1 MKGDTFVADKKNK
14 IITKS
19 KYIKNHDL
27 VWYSDADVSS
37 KKKEQ
42 NTEIHQNISS
52 ADVMRAPSSKYVR
65 VKKSDVIYQNFDVH
79 NPILSFCLVVGAFFI
94 YFIAYS
100 GAGAKYGGLIN
111 LSIAIALPLIAL
123 FSRKD
128 IYYSAEMKKAFIA
141 FAVMAA
147 LMFISYTKT
156 FDYDSYIR
164 LLLLFSV
171 PITASYL
178 GYNERGL
185 KYISYANTAI
195 GVAIVVDFAAGGI
208 TGGWNTNSVGSIA
221 MYGIAW
227 LIFTGYEKQRWRLFT
242 EIAIFAFSFVRL
254 EVTQCRSSM
263 IGLTFLVVFHYFIP
277 IKLLTK
283 KVVYRII
290 YWCVLC
296 FPQFITYFL
305 VWLHKSEFALNADKW
320 INEYTDKSLF
330 SGREE
335 IWYSLLYDKVDD
347 RFFGEGASYWYNC
360 HSVFMYMHC
369 SVGIIGFIAYIIF
382 LAFIFEFLFK
392 HIDDYT
398 VKCSFISFSAIYLTG
413 AFEEILIKPS
423 ILCLV
428 FYMTLAI
435 GVGRACMLDR
445 NSEIQTSQKEENGDV

>member
-1 MKGDTFVADKKNK
+1 MADKKNK

-52 ADVMRAPSSKYVR
+52 AVVMRAPSSKYVR

-111 LSIAIALPLIAL
+111 LSTAIALPLIAL

-128 IYYSAEMKKAFIA
+128 IYYSAEIKKAFIA
-141 FAVMAA
+141 FAVMAV
-147 LMFISYTKT
+147 LMFISYTKS
-156 FDYDSYIR
+156 FYYDTYIR

-208 TGGWNTNSVGSIA
+208 TGGWNTNMVGSLT
-221 MYGIAW
+221 MYGVSW

-242 EIAIFAFSFVRL
+242 EIAIFTFSFIRL
-254 EVTQCRSSM
+254 ETTQCRSSM
-263 IGLTFLVVFHYFIP
+263 IGLVFLIAFHYFVP
-277 IKLLTK
+277 VKMLAK
-283 KVVYRII
+283 KAVYRVIYLFVLLFPLII
-290 YWCVLC
+290 SHVL
-296 FPQFITYFL
+296 L
-305 VWLHKSEFALNADKW
+305 WLYESEFALNADKW
-320 INEYTDKSLF
+320 ISERTDKSLF

-335 IWYSLLYDKVDD
+335 IWYSLLNEKVKDH
-347 RFFGEGASYWYNC
+347 FFGEGGSYWYNN
-360 HSVFMYMHC
+360 HNVYMYMHC
-369 SVGIIGFIAYIIF
+369 SVGIVGFIAYIIF

-392 HIDDYT
+392 HIGDYT
-398 VKCSFISFSAIYLTG
+398 VKCSFVSFSAIYLTG
-413 AFEEILIKPS
+413 AFEEILIRPS

-435 GVGRACMLDR
+435 GVGRACMLDL
-445 NSEIQTSQKEENGDV
+445 NSEIQTSQEEENGDV

>member
-52 ADVMRAPSSKYVR
+52 AVVMRAPSSKYVR

-111 LSIAIALPLIAL
+111 LSTAIALPLIAL

-128 IYYSAEMKKAFIA
+128 IYYSAEIKKAFIA
-141 FAVMAA
+141 FAVMAV
-147 LMFISYTKT
+147 LMFISYTKS
-156 FDYDSYIR
+156 FYYDTYIR

-208 TGGWNTNSVGSIA
+208 TGGWNTNMVGSLT
-221 MYGIAW
+221 MYGVSW

-242 EIAIFAFSFVRL
+242 EIAIFTFSFIRL
-254 EVTQCRSSM
+254 ETTQCRSSM
-263 IGLTFLVVFHYFIP
+263 IGLVFLIAFHYFVP
-277 IKLLTK
+277 VKMLAK
-283 KVVYRII
+283 KAVYRVIYLFVLLFPLII
-290 YWCVLC
+290 SHVL
-296 FPQFITYFL
+296 L
-305 VWLHKSEFALNADKW
+305 WLYESEFALNADKW
-320 INEYTDKSLF
+320 ISERTDKSLF

-335 IWYSLLYDKVDD
+335 IWYSLLNEKVKDH
-347 RFFGEGASYWYNC
+347 FFGEGGSYWYNN
-360 HSVFMYMHC
+360 HNVYMYMHC
-369 SVGIIGFIAYIIF
+369 SVGIVGFIAYIIF

-392 HIDDYT
+392 HIGDYT
-398 VKCSFISFSAIYLTG
+398 VKCSFVSFSAIYLTG
-413 AFEEILIKPS
+413 AFEEILIRPS

-435 GVGRACMLDR
+435 GVGRACMLDL
-445 NSEIQTSQKEENGDV
+445 NSEIQTSQEEENGDV